1 MTARTPRVVVVVRE
15 SEYELLLA
23 RHATHAQASFFL
35 SNRGQAIED
44 VQQRHRRF
52 TGALQKVGSS
62 IPAEWRR
69 TRVLRHDLDRFAFGP
84 DDIVVIVGPDG
95 LVANTSKYLEGQP
108 VLGINPDA
116 ALYDGVLTPH
126 APEATSDL
134 LSMVH
139 RSQAHFE
146 ERTMVQAT
154 LDDGQQLL
162 ALNEVFIGVRNHQ
175 SARYRIQHQGV
186 EERHSSSGLIVATGT
201 GSTGWARSIHRERR
215 SETRLPTP
223 TEEGLTF
230 FVREAF
236 PSVATGTDLTEGV
249 VDGNGQLQVVSEI
262 NEGGVIFGDGIE
274 ADHLVFDWGQTATIC
289 TSRRKLHLVAPH

>member
-1 MTARTPRVVVVVRE
+1 MSVRVPRVVVVVRA
-15 SEYELLLA
+15 SEYEMLLA
-23 RHATHAQASFFL
+23 RHATHAQAAFFL
-35 SNRGQAIED
+35 SNRGQVIED

-52 TGALQKVGSS
+52 TGALQKVGSA
-62 IPAEWRR
+62 IPTEWRR
-69 TRVLRHDLDRFAFGP
+69 TRVLRHDLDRFAFAP
-84 DDIVVIVGPDG
+84 DDIIVVVGQDG
-95 LVANTSKYLEGQP
+95 LVANTSKYLEGQA

-126 APEATSDL
+126 APEAVADL

-139 RSQAHFE
+139 RKQAMYQA
-146 ERTMVQAT
+146 RTMVQAT

-175 SARYRIQHQGV
+175 SARYRILHGGA

-201 GSTGWARSIHRERR
+201 GATGWARSIHRERG
-215 SETRLPTP
+215 SQTRLPNP

-236 PSVATGTDLTEGV
+236 PSGVTGTDLTEGL
-249 VDGNGQLQVVSEI
+249 VDPDGQLQVVSEI

-274 ADHLVFDWGQTATIC
+274 SDHLVFDWGQTVTVRTA
-289 TSRRKLHLVAPH
+289 SRKLQLVAA

>member
-126 APEATSDL
+126 SPDAAADL

-139 RSQAHFE
+139 RQQASYQR
-146 ERTMVQAT
+146 RTMVQAT

-162 ALNEVFIGVRNHQ
+162 ALNEVFIGVR
-175 SARYRIQHQGV
+175 
-186 EERHSSSGLIVATGT
+186 
-201 GSTGWARSIHRERR
+201 
-215 SETRLPTP
+215 
-223 TEEGLTF
+223 TF

-236 PSVATGTDLTEGV
+236 PSGVTGTDLTEGL
-249 VDGNGQLQVVSEI
+249 VDPDEQLQVISEI

-274 ADHLVFDWGQTATIC
+274 SDHLIFDWGQTVTVRTAD
-289 TSRRKLHLVAPH
+289 RKLQLVAA

>member
-1 MTARTPRVVVVVRE
+1 VVVVVRE

-52 TGALQKVGSS
+52 TAALQKVGSS

-69 TRVLRHDLDRFAFGP
+69 TRVVRRDLDRFAFGP
-84 DDIVVIVGPDG
+84 DDIVVVVGQDG

-126 APEATSDL
+126 SPDAAADL

-139 RSQAHFE
+139 RSQASFE
-146 ERTMVQAT
+146 SRTMVRAT
-154 LDDGQQLL
+154 LDDGQNLL
-162 ALNEVFIGVRNHQ
+162 ALNEVFIGVRSHQ
-175 SARYRIQHQGV
+175 SARYRILHRGEQ
-186 EERHSSSGLIVATGT
+186 ERHSSSGLIVATGT
-201 GSTGWARSIHRERR
+201 GATGWARSIHRERG
-215 SETRLPTP
+215 SSTRLPRP
-223 TEEGLTF
+223 TEEGLSF

-236 PSVATGTDLTEGV
+236 PSVVTGTDLTEGL
-249 VDGNGQLQVVSEI
+249 VDAGGELQVISEI

-274 ADHLVFDWGQTATIC
+274 ADHLVFDWGQTVTVRTAA
-289 TSRRKLHLVAPH
+289 RKLQLVAA